1 LHHEFCFCKFFV
13 ISFQKHFA
21 NSQRYMNKI
30 ERSIFKILKF
40 SPPVSNAFPLTKA
53 KLPLN
58 EILLL
63 VFKSVLQIFEDTFS
77 PF

>member
-1 LHHEFCFCKFFV
+1 
-13 ISFQKHFA
+13 
-21 NSQRYMNKI
+21 MNKI

-40 SPPVSNAFPLTKA
+40 SPSVSNTFPLTKT

-63 VFKSVLQIFEDTFS
+63 VFKMVLQILKIS